1 MISPSWPPLSPVY
14 EFLRHVPLVYGVCVF
29 LPHSQPCV
37 NDDRMEAEMPVG
49 NHPAAP
55 AAGPSSGQQ
64 QAMQASVAGGSSNN
78 KVYAEVSG

>member
-1 MISPSWPPLSPVY
+1 
-14 EFLRHVPLVYGVCVF
+14 
-29 LPHSQPCV
+29 
-37 NDDRMEAEMPVG
+37 MEAEMPVG

-78 KVYAEVSG
+78 KVYAEVAGDPHLVTVLVAQGGR